1 MVGHKLY
8 KEGLIVGCPPVKRM
22 VQLLLFPSYKE
33 GCSSIS
39 KEEKFLK

>member
-1 MVGHKLY
+1 MVQGGAHSRLS
-8 KEGLIVGCPPVKRM
+8 PVKRM